1 MYTFIK
7 ENYDIKELGKS
18 FTYLKN
24 EQMTYIRNFETS
36 TAKSSMNENPLFN
49 SSHREH
55 IKLPLG
61 IMCCFK
67 TAMKTKI
74 ASYVTQEMYMYFI

>member
-24 EQMTYIRNFETS
+24 EQMTYIRNFETN

-49 SSHREH
+49 SSH
-55 IKLPLG
+55 
-61 IMCCFK
+61 
-67 TAMKTKI
+67 
-74 ASYVTQEMYMYFI
+74 